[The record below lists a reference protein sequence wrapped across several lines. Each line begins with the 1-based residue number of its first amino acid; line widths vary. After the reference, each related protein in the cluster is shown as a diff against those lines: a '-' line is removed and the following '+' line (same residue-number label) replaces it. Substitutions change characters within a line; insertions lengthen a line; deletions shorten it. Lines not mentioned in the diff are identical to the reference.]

1 MKTTAFGVS
10 GLAIVI
16 LTIFAVLQLVSGHT
30 RSVNLQDNLQQA
42 LESSLETTLNGDYP
56 IRTDDE
62 LVADVLEGLAIRLDD
77 NCELDVTVNAI
88 DRTKGLLSV
97 EVTANYM
104 TRHQDTNGDGEI
116 DDKDAFRDLNH
127 DGKLDA
133 QDHVSSVTAER
144 TVLLEEY
151 DVAQAGKHT
160 VNYEI
165 IDNQGVSAMY
175 KKYTLT
181 AGHHMMV
188 PKNPEVNFDGYWYLD
203 GTTKMSR
210 AQIQNLPVDKNYRFT
225 NRKIN

>member
-16 LTIFAVLQLVSGHT
+16 MTIFAVLQMVSGHT

-42 LESSLETTLNGDYP
+42 LESSLETVIDKDYP

-97 EVTANYM
+97 KVDAYYM
-104 TRHQDTNGDGEI
+104 TQHQDTNSDGTI
-116 DDKDAFRDLNH
+116 DDRDAFQDLNK

-133 QDHVSSVTAER
+133 SDHVSKVTAER

-151 DVAQAGKHT
+151 DVAAIGKHT
-160 VNYEI
+160 ITFTI
-165 IDNQGVSAMY
+165 IDTNGVSAMY
-175 KKYTLT
+175 KKYVLT
-181 AGHHMMV
+181 DGHHMMV
-188 PKNPEVNFDGYWYLD
+188 PKDPTVNFDGYWYLD
-203 GTTKMSR
+203 GKTPMTR
-210 AQIQNLPVDKNYRFT
+210 DQIKQLPVDKNYEFT
-225 NRKIN
+225 NRKRL